1 MPKCGE
7 SLNLIP
13 PNIFIYNFPFL
24 REEGVFM
31 ILRIPKEKIIEKI
44 KEKTGLSD
52 KEISKRIK
60 DKMDLLS
67 GLISEEGAAHILA
80 NELGVKI
87 FEDAGKLQIKNVL
100 PGMKTVEIAGKV
112 IKIYETRTFDKN
124 NRKGKVASFLIGD
137 ETGLIRI
144 VAWNDKVDIL
154 SNMKETDAIKIE
166 NGYAKE
172 NNGRIEVHLG
182 DKSKTTITPGD
193 GSSIKVKE
201 STKERKKIKDLNE
214 NEENVEILGTI
225 LQVFDPKFF
234 EVCPE
239 CNKRVKQREDGFFC
253 EQHNIVNPLY
263 SYVLNL
269 LLDDGSDNVR
279 IVLWRNQVQK
289 LFNMNDQEILEKKTT
304 GFEDMKNELLGKIVK
319 FVGRTNKNQMFE
331 RIEFTPQLVFTNPNP
346 EEEIERL
353 NKEIAG
359 AKEESDEQTELK
371 SEVIESSEEE
381 YVDDVEEDVEVEKV
395 DIVKKDIPEK
405 KKDTDLL
412 EEIDD
417 LSDLDNL

>member
-1 MPKCGE
+1 
-7 SLNLIP
+7 
-13 PNIFIYNFPFL
+13 
-24 REEGVFM
+24 M

-201 STKERKKIKDLNE
+201 STKERKKIKDLKE

-239 CNKRVKQREDGFFC
+239 CNKRVKQREEGFFC

-289 LFNMNDQEILEKKTT
+289 LFNMNDLEILEKKTS

-319 FVGRTNKNQMFE
+319 FIGRTNKNQMFE

-353 NKEIAG
+353 NKEIAET
-359 AKEESDEQTELK
+359 KEEIDDQKNLGKEI
-371 SEVIESSEEE
+371 IENEEEE
-381 YVDDVEEDVEVEKV
+381 YIEEEKEDIEIEKV
-395 DIVKKDIPEK
+395 DIVKTDVPNK
-405 KKDTDLL
+405 KKDTGLL